1 MGGRGDR
8 SAVSQMTYRQKKGRI
23 SHSFLQTENLEGIE
37 WNDQAIEIKQMKAG
51 TVCTANNQMVPFR
64 AVSYYGG
71 QNHIYIRK
79 RIRKNNME
87 HWWLLE
93 TLTLKYCLAEMES
106 VQGKDH
112 TTHTLLL
119 ILSP

>member
-1 MGGRGDR
+1 
-8 SAVSQMTYRQKKGRI
+8 
-23 SHSFLQTENLEGIE
+23 
-37 WNDQAIEIKQMKAG
+37 MKAG

-71 QNHIYIRK
+71 QNHISIRK
-79 RIRKNNME
+79 IIRKNNME
-87 HWWLLE
+87 HWWLLG

-112 TTHTLLL
+112 TTHALL